1 MNCYNFELNISAYI
15 EGELKQTVR
24 QEFSQ
29 HEENCQSCKQKLLE
43 ISQIMGDLP
52 NLVKVTTSR
61 KFHEKLQIRIGK
73 IDNLGPTLWERLLQI
88 KPLGFEPAPALGLF
102 LALIMITG
110 ATYFLLNQDSLPHVD
125 FNKLSTQSPQNTHQ
139 NFDPSVISP
148 KQNIPSIADSDTSGR
163 SNAKHL
169 GKHIKLVGGN

>member
-24 QEFSQ
+24 QELSQ
-29 HEENCQSCKQKLLE
+29 HKENCQSCKQKLLE
-43 ISQIMGDLP
+43 ISQMMENFP

-61 KFHEKLQIRIGK
+61 KFNEKLQVRIGE

-88 KPLGFEPAPALGLF
+88 KPFGFEPTPALGLF
-102 LALIMITG
+102 LAMIMITG
-110 ATYFLLNQDSLPHVD
+110 ATFFLLNQDSLPHVD
-125 FNKLSTQSPQNTHQ
+125 LNKLSTQSPQNTHQ
-139 NFDPSVISP
+139 NFNPSVISP
-148 KQNIPSIADSDTSGR
+148 KQNKPSIADSDTSDS

-169 GKHIKLVGGN
+169 GKHIQLVRGK